1 MECFLYCLKNDK
13 QPFHKAQ
20 QNTMELIH
28 QIFGEGKDLT
38 ALQMTCRAV
47 VIFLVTLILIRISG
61 MRSFGMKSAFD
72 NIIVIMLG
80 AIMSRPVVGASA
92 FMPTIAAGLTIAV
105 VHRLLAWIGFHN
117 KGINHAIRGSFFNL
131 FKDGKF
137 NDDSLRKC
145 NLTVEEVMGHV
156 RADIHD
162 DKLENVR
169 EINMERS
176 GQLSIIKKNT

>member
-1 MECFLYCLKNDK
+1 
-13 QPFHKAQ
+13 
-20 QNTMELIH
+20 MELVH

-47 VIFLVTLILIRISG
+47 VIFMATLALIRIAG

-80 AIMSRPVVGASA
+80 ALMSRPVVGASA
-92 FMPTIAAGLTIAV
+92 FMPTLAAGFTIAV

-117 KGINHAIRGSFFNL
+117 KTINHVIRGSFFSL

-137 NDDSLRKC
+137 NKESLKKC
-145 NLTVEEVMGHV
+145 NLTVDEIMGHV
-156 RADIHD
+156 RTDMHD
-162 DKLENVR
+162 DKLEHVR

-176 GQLSIIKKNT
+176 GQLSILKKQA